1 MPRSECA
8 FKLTEFIVPQT
19 TLSSPK
25 SSLRSDDADKT
36 AEDVSKKTQASRPSR
51 GLKLTGRLVVG
62 GELGAVDGSFVTRQL
77 VEKLAGII
85 GPDDDGAVSSTDGD
99 LLAGPVPTA
108 SDQVPLDAH
117 LGAVEGADVA
127 LGRGEGADIPGLGG
141 GVVRIG

>member
-1 MPRSECA
+1 MA
-8 FKLTEFIVPQT
+8 
-19 TLSSPK
+19 
-25 SSLRSDDADKT
+25 
-36 AEDVSKKTQASRPSR
+36 
-51 GLKLTGRLVVG
+51 LKLTGRLVVG
-62 GELGAVDGSFVTRQL
+62 SELGAVDGSLVAGQL

-85 GPDDDGAVSSTDGD
+85 GPDDDGAVSSTDRD

-108 SDQVPLDAH
+108 PDQVPLDAH